1 MPFQLLMNIAYGNP
15 FLKNN
20 IRYLKTIGW
29 TTIGLTLFVLIVPI
43 IVKLL
48 LHSLIPKEIYF
59 PFWVTLFN
67 YKWQLFI
74 GVAILLIAN
83 AFESG
88 YNLQQEQD
96 LTV

>member
-1 MPFQLLMNIAYGNP
+1 MNIAYGKP
-15 FLKNN
+15 FMKNN

-29 TTIGLTLFVLIVPI
+29 TTIGLTIFVLIVPV

-48 LHSLIPKEIYF
+48 LPGLIPKEIYF
-59 PFWVTLFN
+59 PFWITLFN